1 MKKGDRIR
9 QKNSPIEK
17 APEILESP
25 GGSSENKPSGFLKKP
40 TLKLYEIN
48 L

>member
-1 MKKGDRIR
+1 VTAFVRKTHAI
-9 QKNSPIEK
+9 QK

-25 GGSSENKPSGFLKKP
+25 GGSYGIKPSELLKKP
-40 TLKLYEIN
+40 TLKLYERN